1 MNEKKT
7 NAISGTMHVVRPEH
21 VTVERQTGPSDL
33 VRIRWKQEEG
43 NHLAI
48 DVLVS
53 LTPEQAERLAKSVME
68 VLGRRLLAMSP
79 ERNDARQARADAP
92 EPKCHPEPTL
102 PPLMTD
108 CEECLGRGAVEAHE
122 WTRYWLKHGELM
134 QALRHAKD
142 VRTADLLN
150 AELTHLEMPD
160 TPEEVT
166 CPECEGTGKTITE
179 AGTAILHMVNTVSP
193 WKE

>member
-7 NAISGTMHVVRPEH
+7 NAISGTMHVVRPEY
-21 VTVERQTGPSDL
+21 VTVERQTEPSNL

-53 LTPEQAERLAKSVME
+53 LTPEQAEALASRLME
-68 VLGRRLLAMSP
+68 AADVRVRAI
-79 ERNDARQARADAP
+79 AQAEPTAHPCSHKAP
-92 EPKCHPEPTL
+92 PTL

-142 VRTADLLN
+142 DRTADLLN

-160 TPEEVT
+160 TPEGVT